1 MGLFQ
6 QPAEVVRTPMLG
18 LSFPLFPLAFLTAI
32 FYLNFVSRIILGPF
46 LPVIEHELGLGHGGA
61 GSLFLFVQIGYAT
74 GLLGSGIVS
83 WRFTHRHTI
92 VTSAAVVGIAMVGL
106 SLAASLGAMRFWL
119 VLIGAGAGLY
129 LPSGVATITHLV
141 HDGHWGKALAFHEL
155 APNLAFIT
163 APLLAEAFLATISW
177 RGVLAI
183 VGSVAVLLG
192 GCFALSGPGGGQRG
206 EPPRLQTMAGLLR
219 DPSVWAMMLVFAA
232 GVGSSLGLYSM
243 LPLFLVSDLG
253 MTLRAANSIT
263 GLSRVA
269 CLAVAFVSGW
279 LTDRVGHRRALTV
292 ALTTTASLNLCLGL
306 FPGPALTPVFVF
318 LQGAAAVMFFPPAFA
333 AVSRIVPVQMRNLG
347 VALTTAVGVFLG
359 GGAVPALVGY
369 VAEVA
374 SFSTAFTVVGALAI
388 FSPLLLRISSRS
400 EPATNHDG
408 DHKQ

>member
-1 MGLFQ
+1 MPRL
-6 QPAEVVRTPMLG
+6 P
-18 LSFPLFPLAFLTAI
+18 FPLFPLTFLTAI

-61 GSLFLFVQIGYAT
+61 GSLFLFIQIGYAT
-74 GLLGSGIVS
+74 GLLGSGLVS

-92 VTSAAVVGIAMVGL
+92 VTSAVVVGIAMVGL

-119 VLIGAGAGLY
+119 VLGGAGAGLY

-141 HDGHWGKALAFHEL
+141 NDAHWGKALAFHEL

-163 APLLAEAFLATISW
+163 APLLAEALFATISW
-177 RGVLAI
+177 RGVLAV
-183 VGSVAVLLG
+183 VGIVAVLAG
-192 GCFALSGPGGGQRG
+192 GCFALSGHGGSRRG
-206 EPPRLQTMAGLLR
+206 EPPRLQTIAGLLR
-219 DPSVWAMMLVFAA
+219 DPSVWAMMLIFAA

-243 LPLFLVSDLG
+243 LPLFLVSDAG
-253 MTLRAANSIT
+253 MTLRAANGLT

-279 LTDRVGHRRALTV
+279 LTDRMGYRHALTV
-292 ALTTTASLNLCLGL
+292 ALATTASLNLCLGL
-306 FPGPALTPVFVF
+306 FPGPALTPIFVF

-333 AVSRIVPVQMRNLG
+333 AVSRLFPAQMRNLA

-359 GGAVPALVGY
+359 GGGVPTLVGY
-369 VAEVA
+369 LAEVA

-388 FSPLLLRISSRS
+388 LSPLLLRVGTRDASSRDA
-400 EPATNHDG
+400 ATG
-408 DHKQ
+408 GKT